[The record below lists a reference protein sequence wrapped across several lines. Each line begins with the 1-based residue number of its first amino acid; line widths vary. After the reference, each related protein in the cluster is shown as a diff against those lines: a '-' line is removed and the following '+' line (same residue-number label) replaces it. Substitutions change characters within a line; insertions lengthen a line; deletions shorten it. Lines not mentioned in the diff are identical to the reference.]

1 MKVEQIDS
9 AINDTAEGFAKLQLE
24 DRQNLVEVIDSDPAE
39 YARLVRSW
47 LSDSIEEEAGETI
60 CPECLDNKNIVE
72 LEQCTRSEKL
82 EGVAVNYKT
91 AGCPDCGWEG

>member
-9 AINDTAEGFAKLQLE
+9 AINDVSEDWNKLQLE
-24 DRQNLVEVIDSDPAE
+24 DRQNIVEVIDNDPAE
-39 YARLVRSW
+39 FARLVRVW
-47 LSDSIEEEAGETI
+47 LQDSIEYQAGETI
-60 CPECLDNKNIVE
+60 CPECLDRGNIVE

-82 EGVAVNYKT
+82 EGIAVNYKT